1 MELIWNL
8 SHLGHIPS
16 AVVKLIKGRLKTTVE
31 PVDGLLKTAHVY
43 DKLLK
48 SCTCSESLFFMDW
61 KLITGYKLGIY
72 HIPASP
78 EW

>member
-31 PVDGLLKTAHVY
+31 PVEGRLQTAVY

-48 SCTCSESLFFMDW
+48 ILY
-61 KLITGYKLGIY
+61 LQ
-72 HIPASP
+72 
-78 EW
+78 